1 MGKGSKKKMNDKEN
15 ENVPSDADSDN
26 EEGQDY

>member
-1 MGKGSKKKMNDKEN
+1 MGKGSKKRLNDKEN

-26 EEGQDY
+26 EEGENY

>member
-1 MGKGSKKKMNDKEN
+1 MEKVICNNDKEN

-26 EEGQDY
+26 EEGENY